1 MNWFIPGINSKFCG
15 AFAAVGAGRV
25 TSKLMSPI
33 NNIASIKNIPK
44 TVRGIPIFAK
54 TRQNFFGFAS
64 LSNRSNP
71 RVVLT
76 IRRGPKALMPYR
88 SRMPR
93 LFKKITKSQ

>member
-1 MNWFIPGINSKFCG
+1 MNWFSPGINSTFCG
-15 AFAAVGAGRV
+15 AFQAVGAGCV

-44 TVRGIPIFAK
+44 TVSGIPMFAK

-64 LSNRSNP
+64 LSNRRNP

-76 IRRGPKALMPYR
+76 IKSGP
-88 SRMPR
+88 
-93 LFKKITKSQ
+93 